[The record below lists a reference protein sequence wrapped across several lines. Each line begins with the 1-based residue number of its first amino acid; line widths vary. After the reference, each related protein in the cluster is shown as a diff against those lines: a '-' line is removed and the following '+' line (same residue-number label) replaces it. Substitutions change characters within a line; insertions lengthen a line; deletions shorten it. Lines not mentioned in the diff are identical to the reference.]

1 MATRANSS
9 QSRLQGKSN
18 GGVYSADDVAMGV
31 SNSAVLAKED
41 ANRFLTGMIVMLIVF
56 AIILPLTVIIYI
68 DVMAIRAT
76 VKEEVKQLRKLKK
89 ELEIQKEK

>member
-1 MATRANSS
+1 MATRANPS
-9 QSRLQGKSN
+9 QSGLSGSRN
-18 GGVYSADDVAMGV
+18 GGGNSANDLAMGL

-41 ANRFLTGMIVMLIVF
+41 ANRFLTGMIIMLIVF

>member
-1 MATRANSS
+1 
-9 QSRLQGKSN
+9 
-18 GGVYSADDVAMGV
+18 
-31 SNSAVLAKED
+31 
-41 ANRFLTGMIVMLIVF
+41 MLIVF

-89 ELEIQKEK
+89 ELETQKEK

>member
-1 MATRANSS
+1 
-9 QSRLQGKSN
+9 
-18 GGVYSADDVAMGV
+18 MGV

>member
-1 MATRANSS
+1 
-9 QSRLQGKSN
+9 
-18 GGVYSADDVAMGV
+18 MGL

-89 ELEIQKEK
+89 ELETQKEK